1 MRGSAGEVA
10 VFIVFVGT
18 AGCGK
23 TTLVKTFGDWLED
36 VGFRVSRV
44 NLDPGVE
51 VLPYEAAFDV
61 REIVKASDLMREMG
75 LGPNGA
81 MIVASKIMEE
91 RMEEI
96 VKRMAINDADYVLVD
111 TPGQMELFVFRG
123 LGPSL
128 SNAIKGVR
136 RAVAVYIV
144 DAETIRDASELLV
157 IKLLSLIIELRL
169 EIPTVAV
176 INKGDVVNLSELALK
191 ADEVKRR
198 LSSRTD
204 VLSDLA
210 LELTD
215 LVFRYE
221 RASRVVV
228 ISALKRIGLDRL
240 YDLIHE
246 SFCVCGDLT

>member
-1 MRGSAGEVA
+1 M
-10 VFIVFVGT
+10 FIVFVGT

-23 TTLVKTFGDWLED
+23 TTLVKSFGDWLEGL
-36 VGFRVSRV
+36 GFRTSRV

-51 VLPYEAAFDV
+51 VLPYEAFFDV
-61 REIVKASDLMREMG
+61 REIVRTGDLMKGLG

-81 MIVASKIMEE
+81 MIVASKVMEE
-91 RMEEI
+91 RMHEI
-96 VKRMAINDADYVLVD
+96 VKRMAASDADYVLVD

-128 SNAIKGVR
+128 SNAIKRAR

-144 DAETIRDASELLV
+144 DAETIRDAGELLV

-169 EIPTVAV
+169 EIPTVTV
-176 INKGDVVNLSELALK
+176 INKGDVVDLSELALK
-191 ADEVKRR
+191 VDEVKKR
-198 LSSRTD
+198 LSARAD

-215 LVFRYE
+215 LVFKYE

-228 ISALKRIGLDRL
+228 ISALKGTGLDRL

>member
-1 MRGSAGEVA
+1 
-10 VFIVFVGT
+10 VFVVFVGT

-23 TTLVKTFGDWLED
+23 TTLVKSFGEWLEEL
-36 VGFRVSRV
+36 GFRVSRV

-51 VLPYEAAFDV
+51 VLPYEATFDV
-61 REIVKASDLMREMG
+61 RDVVRASDLMRELG

-81 MIVASKIMEE
+81 MIMASKLMEE
-91 RMEEI
+91 RIDEI
-96 VKRMAINDADYVLVD
+96 VKRMTASGADYILVD

-128 SNAIKGVR
+128 SGAVKRAG

-176 INKGDVVNLSELALK
+176 INKGDVVDLSELDLK
-191 ADEVKRR
+191 VDEVKRR

-215 LVFRYE
+215 LVFKYE

-228 ISALKRIGLDRL
+228 ISALKKVGLDRL

>member
-1 MRGSAGEVA
+1 VL
-10 VFIVFVGT
+10 IVFVGT

-23 TTLVKTFGDWLED
+23 TTLVKSFSEWLEEM
-36 VGFRVSRV
+36 GFRVSRV

-51 VLPYEAAFDV
+51 DLPYEAMFDA
-61 REIVKASDLMREMG
+61 REIVRTGDLMKKLG

-81 MIVASKIMEE
+81 MIMASKIMEE
-91 RMEEI
+91 RMDEI
-96 VKRMAINDADYVLVD
+96 VRRVTASDADYVLVD

-128 SNAIKGVR
+128 SSAIKRAR

-144 DAETIRDASELLV
+144 DAETIKDACELLI

-176 INKGDVVNLSELALK
+176 INKGDVVDLSGLTLSVG
-191 ADEVKRR
+191 EVRKR

-210 LELTD
+210 LELTE
-215 LVFRYE
+215 LVFKYE

-228 ISALKRIGLDRL
+228 ISALKKIGLDRL

>member
-1 MRGSAGEVA
+1 MFV
-10 VFIVFVGT
+10 VFVGT

-23 TTLVKTFGDWLED
+23 TTLVKSFGEWLEEL
-36 VGFRVSRV
+36 GFRVSRV

-51 VLPYEAAFDV
+51 ALPYEATFDV
-61 REIVKASDLMREMG
+61 REIVRTGDLMRELG

-81 MIVASKIMEE
+81 MIMASKVMEK
-91 RMEEI
+91 RMDDI
-96 VKRMAINDADYVLVD
+96 VKRMATSDADYVLVD
-111 TPGQMELFVFRG
+111 TPGQMELFVFRE

-128 SNAIKGVR
+128 SNAIKGAR

-176 INKGDVVNLSELALK
+176 INKGDVVDLSELALK
-191 ADEVKRR
+191 VDEVKRR

-215 LVFRYE
+215 LVFKYE

-228 ISALKRIGLDRL
+228 ISALRKTGLDRL

>member
-1 MRGSAGEVA
+1 
-10 VFIVFVGT
+10 VFVVFVGT

-23 TTLVKTFGDWLED
+23 TTLVKSFGEWLEEL
-36 VGFRVSRV
+36 GFRVSRV

-51 VLPYEAAFDV
+51 ALPYEATFDV
-61 REIVKASDLMREMG
+61 REIVRTGDLMRELG

-81 MIVASKIMEE
+81 MIMASKIMEK
-91 RMEEI
+91 RMDDI
-96 VKRMAINDADYVLVD
+96 VKRMATSDADYVLVD
-111 TPGQMELFVFRG
+111 TPGQMELFVFRE

-128 SNAIKGVR
+128 SNAIKGAR

-176 INKGDVVNLSELALK
+176 INKGDVVDLSELALK
-191 ADEVKRR
+191 VDEVKRR

-215 LVFRYE
+215 LVFKYE

-228 ISALKRIGLDRL
+228 ISALRKTGLDRL

>member
-1 MRGSAGEVA
+1 M
-10 VFIVFVGT
+10 FIVFVGT

-23 TTLVKTFGDWLED
+23 TTLVKSFSEWLEEL
-36 VGFRVSRV
+36 GLRASCV

-51 VLPYEAAFDV
+51 ALPYEAFFDV
-61 REIVKASDLMREMG
+61 REMVRTSDLMKELG

-81 MIVASKIMEE
+81 MIMASKIMEE
-91 RMEEI
+91 RMDEI
-96 VKRMAINDADYVLVD
+96 VKRMEASDADYVLVD

-128 SNAIKGVR
+128 SSAIKRVR

-176 INKGDVVNLSELALK
+176 INKGDVVDLSELTLK
-191 ADEVKRR
+191 VDEVKRR

-215 LVFRYE
+215 LVFKYE

-228 ISALKRIGLDRL
+228 ISALKKIGLDRL

>member
-1 MRGSAGEVA
+1 MFV
-10 VFIVFVGT
+10 VFVGT

-23 TTLVKTFGDWLED
+23 TTLVKSFGEWLEEL
-36 VGFRVSRV
+36 GFRVSRV

-51 VLPYEAAFDV
+51 ALPYEATFDV
-61 REIVKASDLMREMG
+61 REIVRTGDLMRELG

-81 MIVASKIMEE
+81 MIMASKIMEK
-91 RMEEI
+91 RMDDI
-96 VKRMAINDADYVLVD
+96 VKRMATSDADYVLVD
-111 TPGQMELFVFRG
+111 TPGQMELFVFRE

-128 SNAIKGVR
+128 SNAIKGAR

-176 INKGDVVNLSELALK
+176 INKGDVVDLSELALK
-191 ADEVKRR
+191 VDEVKRR

-215 LVFRYE
+215 LVFKYE

-228 ISALKRIGLDRL
+228 ISALRKTGLDRL